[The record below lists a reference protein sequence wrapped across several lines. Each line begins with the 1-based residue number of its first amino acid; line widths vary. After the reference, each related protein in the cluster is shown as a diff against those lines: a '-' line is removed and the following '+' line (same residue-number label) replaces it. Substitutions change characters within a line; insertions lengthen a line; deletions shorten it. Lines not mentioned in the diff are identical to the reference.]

1 MKSQAR
7 MELDQRIEEYYARKR
22 KLLDRVSV
30 AMNQRDFEEIR
41 TSIKDELEEL
51 KKEGREIALE
61 AERIAKDES

>member
-22 KLLDRVSV
+22 ILLDRFNV
-30 AMNQRDFEEIR
+30 AMSKSDFEEIR
-41 TSIKDELEEL
+41 TSIKDELEYL